1 MRVLIIEDDHKVAAF
16 IRKGL
21 EQECYSVDVA
31 HDGAEGAALL
41 EESDYDISIL
51 DMLLP
56 KMSGMQVLRK
66 IRERKPRLPVLV
78 LTCRDTVEDMVSALD
93 AGADDYLAKPFV
105 FAELTARLRALLRR
119 GDRSVTTY
127 RIADLTLDAAHRRVT
142 RSGRKIE
149 LSSKEFALLEF
160 LLRHA
165 GHTVTRT
172 SIIEHVWDIHF
183 DNVSNVVDVYV
194 KYLRDKVDKGFAPSL
209 IHTVRGVGYVLTDDN
224 EAVA

>member
-21 EQECYSVDVA
+21 EQEGYAVDVA
-31 HDGAEGAALL
+31 YDGAEGATLL
-41 EESDYDISIL
+41 EESDYDIAIL

-56 KMSGMQVLRK
+56 KMTGLQVLRK
-66 IRERKPRLPVLV
+66 TRQRKSRLPVLV
-78 LTCRDTVEDMVSALD
+78 LTCRDTVEDVVAALD

-119 GDRSVTTY
+119 GDRCVNTY
-127 RIADLTLDAAHRRVT
+127 RIADLTLDTAQRRVA

-149 LSSKEFALLEF
+149 LSTKEFALLEF

-165 GHTVTRT
+165 GCTVTRT
-172 SIIEHVWDIHF
+172 NIIEHVWDIHF
-183 DNVSNVVDVYV
+183 DNVSNVVDVYI
-194 KYLRDKVDKGFAPSL
+194 KYLRDKIDKNFSPSL
-209 IHTVRGVGYVLTDDN
+209 IHTVRGVGYRLTDDN
-224 EAVA
+224 DAVA

>member
-51 DMLLP
+51 DLLLP
-56 KMSGMQVLRK
+56 KMTGMQVLRK

-194 KYLRDKVDKGFAPSL
+194 KYLRDKIDKGFAPSL
-209 IHTVRGVGYVLTDDN
+209 IHTVRGVGYVLTDDH
-224 EAVA
+224 EAAA

>member
-21 EQECYSVDVA
+21 EQEGYAVDVA
-31 HDGAEGAALL
+31 YDGAEGATLL
-41 EESDYDISIL
+41 EESDYDIAIL

-56 KMSGMQVLRK
+56 KMTGLQVLRK
-66 IRERKPRLPVLV
+66 TRQRKPRLPVLV
-78 LTCRDTVEDMVSALD
+78 LTCRDTVEDVVAALD

-119 GDRSVTTY
+119 GDRCVTTY
-127 RIADLTLDAAHRRVT
+127 RIADLTLDTAQHRVT

-149 LSSKEFALLEF
+149 LSTKEFALLEF

-165 GHTVTRT
+165 GCTVTRT
-172 SIIEHVWDIHF
+172 NIIEHVWDIHF
-183 DNVSNVVDVYV
+183 DNVSNVVDVYI
-194 KYLRDKVDKGFAPSL
+194 KYLRDKIDKDFSPSL
-209 IHTVRGVGYVLTDDN
+209 IRTVRGVGYRLTDDN
-224 EAVA
+224 DAVA